1 MPVELFLLEE
11 NQITHTFRKLLMT
24 AFQSASGW
32 LSVMICIFIYS
43 SYIKKFTPVRSWQSV
58 SIFNLF
64 GENSLLADIIQI
76 SFYQKSGWHNRW
88 RYKKYAADKQRI
100 LMRDRDFCTSIKG
113 MEITILIPDT
123 LNCTW
128 SPWVIVRR
136 RHKWQLQNFLY
147 YPGWHQNFYFCL
159 RNHARG
165 QTKQLSEQESSKISR
180 RMVVPAGTLLD
191 IKTNICSSQ
200 LQQLEERL
208 QCAGGAEGPLGAGL
222 PVRFSQA
229 LTWSSSRKLIDAYYS
244 SQKYYAF
251 ENTSGKTWALW
262 LRFSA
267 MSSNTMLNP
276 GITVTHVKC

>member
-1 MPVELFLLEE
+1 MPRVRESRIHPLIITSAPPPLEKRGERTVPTASLSHTALGEEDLLRLSSTIHEFMPVELFLLEE
-11 NQITHTFRKLLMT
+11 NQITHTFWKLLMT

-64 GENSLLADIIQI
+64 RENSLLADIIQI

-147 YPGWHQNFYFCL
+147 YPGWHQNFLFYL
-159 RNHARG
+159 RNRAWG
-165 QTKQLSEQESSKISR
+165 QTKQLSEQES
-180 RMVVPAGTLLD
+180 L
-191 IKTNICSSQ
+191 
-200 LQQLEERL
+200 
-208 QCAGGAEGPLGAGL
+208 
-222 PVRFSQA
+222 
-229 LTWSSSRKLIDAYYS
+229 
-244 SQKYYAF
+244 
-251 ENTSGKTWALW
+251 
-262 LRFSA
+262 
-267 MSSNTMLNP
+267 
-276 GITVTHVKC
+276 

>member
-1 MPVELFLLEE
+1 MWPNSVRLISSSRICFSGRMLLVGESRIHPLIITSAPPQLEKRARSPYRNSVTRSALGEEDLLGLSSTTREFMPVELFLLEE
-11 NQITHTFRKLLMT
+11 NQITHTFWKLLMT

-58 SIFNLF
+58 SISNLF

-100 LMRDRDFCTSIKG
+100 LMRDRDFCASIKG

-136 RHKWQLQNFLY
+136 RHKCQLQNFLY
-147 YPGWHQNFYFCL
+147 CPGWH
-159 RNHARG
+159 
-165 QTKQLSEQESSKISR
+165 
-180 RMVVPAGTLLD
+180 
-191 IKTNICSSQ
+191 
-200 LQQLEERL
+200 
-208 QCAGGAEGPLGAGL
+208 
-222 PVRFSQA
+222 
-229 LTWSSSRKLIDAYYS
+229 
-244 SQKYYAF
+244 
-251 ENTSGKTWALW
+251 
-262 LRFSA
+262 
-267 MSSNTMLNP
+267 
-276 GITVTHVKC
+276 